1 MAWTTKATGATR
13 PASMPL
19 KDSDIPDST
28 TTDNPHRRVPRA
40 QWFPSIPAAQL
51 IADQSLT
58 GGVYWLTVEGS
69 LTRALQLRC
78 RHSFHVDILWEGYAR
93 PTAEEARAL
102 ALPPRQHAWIR
113 EVNLCGDGEPW
124 VMART
129 VIPLATLKGA
139 GRRLRHLGRQPLGA
153 FLFRHRRWH
162 RGAFQTGLTQ
172 SATPDQPGIGRRS
185 RFSKG
190 SRALLVGEYFYP
202 RLLEQTNGEH

>member
-1 MAWTTKATGATR
+1 
-13 PASMPL
+13 MPL
-19 KDSDIPDST
+19 KDFDIPASSATDS
-28 TTDNPHRRVPRA
+28 NLRRVPPA
-40 QWFPSIPAAQL
+40 LWFPSIPAAQL
-51 IADQSLT
+51 VADQSLT
-58 GGVYWLTVEGS
+58 DGVYWLTVEGS

-78 RHSFHVDILWEGYAR
+78 RQSFHVEILWEGYAR

-102 ALPPRQHAWIR
+102 NLPSRQHAWIR

-172 SATPDQPGIGRRS
+172 SPTPDQPAIGRRS

-202 RLLEQTNGEH
+202 RLLQQNNSKN